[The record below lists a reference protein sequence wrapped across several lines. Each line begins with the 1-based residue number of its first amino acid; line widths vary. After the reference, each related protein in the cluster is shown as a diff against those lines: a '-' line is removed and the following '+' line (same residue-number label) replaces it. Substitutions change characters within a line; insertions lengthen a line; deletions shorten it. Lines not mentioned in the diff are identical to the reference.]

1 MVEIGLTVSALIT
14 LAFFSIA
21 FKMNPAFRVAESLF
35 LGALAG
41 QIFVTA
47 WNSIRAVDI
56 TPLTSG
62 TNFLPALVSIAVGVL
77 VFTRPT
83 KDYSWLARYPSSLM
97 VGTTT
102 GLVLGKIIDVQVFS
116 LVRPL
121 FTQITFENLLAIL
134 IILVIGMYFTFADVK
149 NETIKN
155 ILAQGRSI
163 GRPIVFA
170 FYVTWGYSL
179 MVFGRTTAMI
189 ERLIFLVLE
198 WLPSLTR

>member
-62 TNFLPALVSIAVGVL
+62 TNFLPALVSIIVGVL

-83 KDYSWLARYPSSLM
+83 KDYSWLARYPS
-97 VGTTT
+97 
-102 GLVLGKIIDVQVFS
+102 
-116 LVRPL
+116 
-121 FTQITFENLLAIL
+121 
-134 IILVIGMYFTFADVK
+134 
-149 NETIKN
+149 
-155 ILAQGRSI
+155 
-163 GRPIVFA
+163 
-170 FYVTWGYSL
+170 SL